1 MKDFKDYIPFEP
13 KRTEEEREEDKSWVI
28 SLRINENEHQLIQK
42 AKTIL
47 DIESDTKALKILA
60 RIGLNVIQNT
70 FSEEIVKY
78 LSSSKRER
86 KTDYEKGYKRKSEVL

>member
-1 MKDFKDYIPFEP
+1 MDFKDNVPFEP

-28 SLRINENEHQLIQK
+28 SLRINESEKALIDK

-47 DIESDTKALKILA
+47 DIESDTKALKIMA
-60 RIGLNVIQNT
+60 KIGLNVIQNT
-70 FSEEIVKY
+70 FSEEIIKY

-86 KTDYEKGYKRKSEVL
+86 KTDYQKGYKRKIELL